1 MVTLI
6 LAVALQGAVSAAAAT
21 APSAFLRYAIDAE
34 LQPASYQLA
43 GRTEITW
50 LRRDRPVA
58 ELRFQL
64 FLNAWRS
71 AESSWMRSAAE
82 RADARLPARWGGI
95 DVLSISLQTTG
106 TPIELVTRSRFIA
119 PDDGNTADRT
129 VLAVD
134 LPEPIG
140 ASDTVTVRVQWAAT
154 LPSYVGETG
163 GRGRHFFVAHWS
175 PQLCDL
181 DATGWVCP
189 QAYPAERT
197 PAEPADYDVRLGV
210 PENWIVGATGQVTA
224 RNGSGNRMTY
234 TFRQQ
239 GVRGFAWTASPHF
252 VDVAVQVPKD
262 SPIAVRL
269 LMQPEHRSQ
278 VGRFVEAIEESLVEY
293 RGFAPYPYDHL
304 TVVDA
309 AWHTHPGGLGYPA
322 LATVRASW
330 LTSNAASDVEADIA
344 RGVARQWWGNLVAI
358 DSARDAVT
366 DRALADYA
374 HVRVVDAL
382 ANRHRQAHAY
392 GFYQQRYFGG
402 FVPWVFS
409 TVRVDGVRDG
419 LKLSS
424 YRAFPTADAPAA
436 SGLLGPSA
444 LAAVRAKAALAFA
457 TLEAYAGW
465 AAIERAL
472 IAVAERYA
480 FRRAGRNDVFATMS
494 AAAGDDFSWFFR
506 QTFDG
511 SDTFDYAVSQLESRP
526 RPAEKCRAPCFET
539 TVIVRRLGEA
549 EFTGTSRAPIGPY
562 DAGRALTLLVRFA
575 DGSETRDRWDGRA
588 RWRLFE
594 YESRAPALS
603 AEIDPDHVLVL
614 DRNLTNNSLTLRP
627 LASQAAT
634 RWAARWSIWLQDLLL
649 TYASLV

>member
-1 MVTLI
+1 MLTVLFA
-6 LAVALQGAVSAAAAT
+6 LALQPAVPAAAAP
-21 APSAFLRYAIDAE
+21 PSAMVRYAIDAE
-34 LQPASYQLA
+34 LTPGSYQLT

-50 LRRDRPVA
+50 LRRDQSVR

-64 FLNAWRS
+64 FLNAWRN
-71 AESSWMRSAAE
+71 AGSSWMRSAAE
-82 RADARLPARWGGI
+82 RADPPSPARWGGI
-95 DVLSISLQTTG
+95 DVLSLSLQTTG
-106 TPIELVTRSRFIA
+106 MPIELVTRSRFIA
-119 PDDGNTADRT
+119 PDDGNAADRT

-140 ASDTVTVRVQWAAT
+140 ASDAVTVRVQWAAT

-163 GRGRHFFVAHWS
+163 ARGRHFFLAHWS

-197 PAEPADYDVRLGV
+197 PAEPADYDVRLAV
-210 PENWIVGATGQVTA
+210 PRNWIVGATGRLITHS
-224 RNGSGNRMTY
+224 GSGDRTTY
-234 TFRQQ
+234 TFRQH
-239 GVRGFAWTASPHF
+239 GVRGFAWSASPDF
-252 VDVAVQVPKD
+252 VDVAVRVPKD
-262 SPIAVRL
+262 SPIDIRL

-278 VGRFVEAIEESLVEY
+278 VGRFLEAIEESLVEY
-293 RGFAPYPYDHL
+293 REFAPYPYDHL

-309 AWHTHPGGLGYPA
+309 AWRTHPGGSGYPA
-322 LATVRASW
+322 LVTVQASW

-358 DSARDAVT
+358 DPARDAVT
-366 DRALADYA
+366 DRALADYV
-374 HVRVVDAL
+374 HVRAVDAL
-382 ANRHRQAHAY
+382 MDRHSQAYAY
-392 GFYQQRYFGG
+392 GFYQRRYFGG

-409 TVRVDGVRDG
+409 RVRLDDVTDG
-419 LKLSS
+419 LKRSS

-436 SGLLGPSA
+436 AGLLGPSA

-457 TLEAYAGW
+457 TLEGYAGW
-465 AAIERAL
+465 AAIQRAL
-472 IAVAERYA
+472 ATVAKRYA
-480 FRRAGRNDVFATMS
+480 FRSAGRNDVFATIS
-494 AAAGDDFSWFFR
+494 GAAGEDFSWFFR
-506 QTFDG
+506 QTVDG
-511 SDTFDYAVSQLESRP
+511 SNTFDYAVTQLESRP
-526 RPAEKCRAPCFET
+526 RPAEKCQAPCFET

-549 EFTGTSRAPIGPY
+549 EFTGTSRAPTGPY

-575 DGSETRDRWDGRA
+575 DGSEMTDRWDGRA

-594 YESRAPALS
+594 YESRVPAVS
-603 AEIDPDHVLVL
+603 AEIDPGHVLVL

-627 LASQAAT
+627 RASQAAT

-649 TYASLV
+649 TYASLM